1 MEWEELMETFWEATS
16 TLPFLLAAFLLVE
29 WMEKRGQDK
38 FARALQRTG
47 KAGPVLGALLGCI
60 PQCGFSAASANLY
73 AVGLITPGTLLAV
86 FIATSDEAFLILLAH
101 PQGLPA
107 VGKLILCKLAIGV
120 AAGYLTDGW
129 NRLRP
134 LGKPKR
140 LEELCEREHEQEEG
154 ILKAALAHTVKIY
167 GFLLVLML
175 GLEILME
182 LGGARVVQQVAAG
195 GGLWQPFLTAAVG
208 LIPSCLPS
216 VVLAELFL
224 DGAISFGA
232 VTAGLVSGAG
242 VGVAVLFRAN
252 RDRRENLRLAAILYG
267 TGVASGLILQLLGVR

>member
-1 MEWEELMETFWEATS
+1 MDWAELIETFWEATS
-16 TLPFLLAAFLLVE
+16 PLPFLFAAFLLVE
-29 WMEKRGQDK
+29 WIEKKGQDK
-38 FARALQRTG
+38 FAQALQRTG
-47 KAGPVLGALLGCI
+47 KAGPVLGAALGCI

-73 AVGLITPGTLLAV
+73 AVGLVTPGTLLAV
-86 FIATSDEAFLILLAH
+86 FIATSDEAFLILMAR
-101 PQGLPA
+101 PEGIPW
-107 VGKLILCKLAIGV
+107 VGRLILCKIIIGV
-120 AAGYLTDGW
+120 AAGYLADGW
-129 NRLRP
+129 NRLHP

-140 LEELCEREHEQEEG
+140 LEQLCEKVHEEEKG
-154 ILKAALAHTVKIY
+154 IFRAAFEHTVKIY

-182 LGGARVVQQVAAG
+182 LGGEDMVHRIASG
-195 GGLWQPFLTAAVG
+195 TGLWQPFLTAAVG

-242 VGVAVLFRAN
+242 MGVAVLFRAN
-252 RDRRENLRLAAILYG
+252 PDRRENVRLASILYG
-267 TGVASGLILQLLGVR
+267 TGVLSGLALQLLGI